1 MRNIWKKLTA
11 SLLALVLTVQLLPVS
26 ALADEF
32 EIDDERHDTFTY
44 EQPDVSGEIP
54 ELRGEYEKH
63 FSLSDGTY
71 SAVVYPYPVHYDSNG
86 TWQEIDNTLRSG
98 SETYMVAAEPG
109 VELAELLPAEQGGGL
124 TSLAAEEDSTDD
136 EADKADE
143 AEPSGELPEE
153 TPPAEDSDAEII
165 IVDENTSEDSTEEP
179 VGETAEIVEANPEE
193 PSDEQPEEPVETPE
207 APAEDG
213 GAEIVIAGDD
223 DSTTATDT
231 DIEQAAD
238 DDNLKPDSDMIEI
251 SDSVVCNT
259 DNNFRVFL
267 PSRFADRNRIG
278 VSYKGYTIYF
288 RPDSLEATDVAIPE
302 AMAFETENERKMS
315 TNALGEAIYPNLYSG
330 VDVKYSLIGQTL
342 KEYYEFSDPDYVPGE
357 VSTTLYAPGL
367 TPVLHDDGRIELQD
381 DSGETIFVI
390 PQPYMFDSRGM
401 VEFNVAVTVR
411 TLSTGEIRIVY
422 TLDKEWIFDEERAW
436 PLTLDPT
443 ITVQVTNQSVE
454 DTAAYSGRPNEPNI
468 YWQNFM
474 LMGYVGTYLKT
485 RSYIRIKSLPEL
497 KSTDVILDSS
507 LRMYVEGYAGSS
519 GMEAGAYAVT
529 GDSYLDYTGINWNNR
544 PNYDSKVLDYQ
555 NIYGKYGFHYW
566 NITKAV
572 RAWYDGSLVNN
583 GVMIKSGSEDVAS
596 VAYGVMYQV
605 QYNAYYGPQ
614 LTVHYA
620 NASGIE
626 DYWDYSTQGMG
637 RAGTAYVQNFSGNLV
652 IQRTDMSYSGDRM
665 PASAGFYYN
674 LSDRSS
680 DVGYGYG
687 WRNAYTQTIGAVTV
701 GGTNYYKWVDGDGT
715 EKYFLS
721 SNGVWEDEAG
731 QGYTLTV
738 SGSSYTISDKGNNT
752 LSFDSSGRLV
762 SINDGKISANKVSI
776 SYVSSDASNL
786 RIDTVTDGA
795 GRKYSYS
802 YSGGQLAS
810 VSYLGSGADALE
822 TVTYTYA
829 DGNLTQVSFADGKTA
844 EYSWSG
850 HIMTAAKDIARSDS
864 SRDTLTF
871 SYIQNPAAS
880 TFPVRISSLAYTSCG
895 TNISSLAFEYATN
908 YTKVTDNTGRWMAY
922 QFNNNGNTTS
932 VYNNEG
938 QALYGRYAKDENS
951 SGRANQLVASSRLQI
966 TDAWDDAV
974 SVTTSDGETLS
985 LISHRNL
992 VSNGD
997 FSSGLSGWTG
1007 RNNGS
1012 GDGVV
1017 SVPGIVSSDNI
1028 SALCING
1035 NSMTSKSYVYWIDH
1049 PGGKVGDVF
1058 TFGTWIKSAS
1068 APVSN
1073 KPDPNGSYSR
1083 GNCIAL
1089 VFEKDG
1095 VWQFNKYVYA
1105 NDNCEDWQFISGS
1118 VTASKEYDTIYFV
1131 CMYTYNVNAA
1141 YFTGVQVFE
1150 EPFEAKYEYDSNGNV
1165 TKITDIDGRVTSY
1178 AYNSNND
1185 VTSITM
1191 PGGGQYSYS
1200 YDSNRLL
1207 TETVSATGV
1216 HTSYGYD
1223 AYGNSTSASI
1233 GGDGDKVIR
1242 SDTTYT
1248 SDGNMTASVTAGD
1261 RNTVTYAN
1269 DTDRSLVN
1277 SVTDAKGVATGYS
1290 YDSMR
1295 RLLATACGDAAVTN
1309 GYTDDLLS
1317 TLTHTNTSGKT
1328 TTYSFVYGAA
1338 DLQTAVNIGSRNLVS
1353 NAYNSGTWTLSS
1365 QTYGNGD
1372 YWKYFYD
1379 NMDTLTSRFT
1389 NCSDNEGIGFYY
1401 TYNGKGKL
1409 VRIEMKSVTIADG
1422 AVTGGTLLSSENYLY
1437 DGSDR
1442 LIRVVETD
1450 GDNVVLHDF
1459 SWTYDAKDN
1468 VTALTE
1474 SIGGKSFSYT
1484 YAYDDDSRPTSFGYG
1499 DVTKQ
1504 ITYDGHGRSS
1514 GTTVKNG
1521 GSTVLGTGYAYRDV
1535 DSTYTT
1541 TQVKSVTNSY
1551 GGKTANFNYT
1561 YDANGNILS
1570 VSGAQTAVYEYDDL
1584 GQLITET
1591 IGTGDDQVIIRYTYD
1606 NGGNLI
1612 KKVREYTTEAPE
1624 PEPTPEPKPEPTP
1637 VPEPEPEPDPTP
1649 TPTPTP
1655 EPTPKPSRE
1664 PIPINPPVT
1673 PTPSVM
1679 SLEDSDA
1686 AVNSSDRVTVQE
1698 ETLYTYGDAEWG
1710 DLLTAYDG
1718 EEITYDGIGNPLSYR
1733 GWTMSWQ
1740 GGRQLSSMA
1749 KGSDT
1754 LSFAYNESGLRS
1766 SKTVNGVAHS
1776 YVWQGSKLAADI
1788 TDAYALYFHYDS
1800 SGEVIGFTRTVNG
1813 TDTEYFYVK
1822 NLQGDILKVITAT
1835 GTEAAAYTYDAWGK
1849 LLTSTGD
1856 MADVNPLRYRGY
1868 YYDTETGL
1876 YYLQSRY
1883 YDPEVGRWINID
1895 NVEYLGT
1902 EDELI
1907 SYNLFTYC
1915 LNNPVNRTDENGN
1928 LSLPNWAKVAIGA
1941 VALAGAVALTV
1952 ATGGG
1957 AAAVAVGVAKVVGSV
1972 ALSTAVS
1979 AGVGYLQNGKQGA
1992 IDGACNGFMFGSLSA
2007 LGGAAFKYVKVRSA
2021 TTGSPN
2027 SMGQAGERM
2036 AGIDQSAKQ
2045 SIQVNG
2051 RTRIPDALTET
2062 TLTEVKNV
2070 KYISNTQQ
2078 LRDFATYANATGRSL
2093 ELWVRPT
2100 TRVAR
2105 TVVDAGWHINTLW

>member
-86 TWQEIDNTLRSG
+86 TWQEIDNTLRAGTEQYTVPAEAGTEYAELMPVELGGELVSLAD
-98 SETYMVAAEPG
+98 SEDDTAAEP
-109 VELAELLPAEQGGGL
+109 A
-124 TSLAAEEDSTDD
+124 
-136 EADKADE
+136 
-143 AEPSGELPEE
+143 
-153 TPPAEDSDAEII
+153 PAEDPTDAVEPSPTEEPTAEEPKPTEEPVDSGNDAEII
-165 IVDENTSEDSTEEP
+165 IIDDEESLDAIAPPAEEAPVTTDAPIEDVP
-179 VGETAEIVEANPEE
+179 PEITDTPESPLEPEE
-193 PSDEQPEEPVETPE
+193 PDSSPEP
-207 APAEDG
+207 
-213 GAEIVIAGDD
+213 
-223 DSTTATDT
+223 
-231 DIEQAAD
+231 AAD
-238 DDNLKPDSDMIEI
+238 LELEDKTDALTSDGMVELNEA
-251 SDSVVCNT
+251 VLRNT
-259 DNNFRVFL
+259 ANNFGVFL
-267 PSRFADRNRIG
+267 PARFTGNNRVG
-278 VSYKGYTIYF
+278 VSYKGYSVFF
-288 RPDSLEATDVAIPE
+288 RPDDAEYVDAMSVAQQALDEETATPAI
-302 AMAFETENERKMS
+302 
-315 TNALGEAIYPNLYSG
+315 GEAVYAGLYKG
-330 VDVKYSLIGQTL
+330 VDVRYSLVGQML
-342 KEYYEFSDPDYVPGE
+342 KEYYEFSALEYTPGE
-357 VSTTLYAPGL
+357 IGTTLNAPGL
-367 TPVLHDDGRIELQD
+367 IPVLYEDGTIELQND
-381 DSGETIFVI
+381 AGEAIFVI
-390 PQPYMFDSRGM
+390 PRPYMLDASGAA
-401 VEFNVAVTVR
+401 EFNVETSVR
-411 TLSTGEIRIVY
+411 LLTNGEIRIVY
-422 TLDKEWIFDEERAW
+422 TLDKEWLNAEERAW
-436 PLTLDPT
+436 PVTLDPS
-443 ITVQVTNQSVE
+443 IKILVTNKSVE
-454 DTAAYSGRPNEPNI
+454 DTTTYSGRPNATTA

-474 LMGYVGTYLKT
+474 VAGWMYTYINC
-485 RSYIRIKSLPEL
+485 RSYVRINALPEL
-497 KSTDVILDSS
+497 KSTDVILDAS
-507 LRMYVEGYAGSS
+507 LRIYVEGRAAGNLTI
-519 GMEAGAYAVT
+519 GAYAVT
-529 GDSYLDYTGINWNNR
+529 EDSSLAYDCINWANT
-544 PNYDSKVLDYQ
+544 PAASDKVLDYQ
-555 NIYGKYGFHYW
+555 NIYKYNGLHYW

-583 GVMIKSGSEDVAS
+583 GIMLKSDVEDT
-596 VAYGVMYQV
+596 GVQSYAMMYQV
-605 QYNAYYGPQ
+605 QYNAGYGPQ
-614 LTVHYA
+614 LTVHYT

-652 IQRTDMSYSGDRM
+652 MQRTDMSYSGNRM

-687 WRNAYTQTIGAVTV
+687 WRNAYTQTIGAVTIDS
-701 GGTNYYKWVDGDGT
+701 TNYYKWIDGDGT
-715 EKYFLS
+715 EKYFKS

-738 SGSSYTISDKGNNT
+738 SGSSYTIRDKGNNT

-762 SINDGKISANKVSI
+762 SINDGKISANKVTI

-802 YSGGQLAS
+802 YSGGQLSS
-810 VSYLGSGADALE
+810 VSYLGAGSSALE
-822 TVTYTYA
+822 TVSYSYS

-850 HIMTAAKDIARSDS
+850 HIMTAAKDIARSDG

-985 LISHRNL
+985 LVSHRNL
-992 VSNGD
+992 ISNSNL
-997 FSSGLSGWTG
+997 SSGLSGWTG
-1007 RNNGS
+1007 HGS
-1012 GDGVV
+1012 GGNDGV
-1017 SVPGIVSSDNI
+1017 SSTPGIVSSDNI

-1049 PGGKVGDVF
+1049 PGGKAGDVF
-1058 TFGTWIKSAS
+1058 TFGAWIKSAS
-1068 APVSN
+1068 APVNN

-1089 VFEKDG
+1089 SFEKGG

-1118 VTASKEYDTIYFV
+1118 VTASKEYDTIYFH
-1131 CMYTYNVNAA
+1131 CIYAYNVNAA

-1317 TLTHTNTSGKT
+1317 SLSHTNTSGKT

-1338 DLQTAVNIGSRNLVS
+1338 DLQTAVNIGSRSLVS

-1474 SIGGKSFSYT
+1474 SISGKSFSYT

-1521 GSTVLGTGYAYRDV
+1521 SRTVLGTGYAYRDV

-1570 VSGAQTAVYEYDDL
+1570 VSGDQTVTYEYDDL
-1584 GQLITET
+1584 GQLVWEKNAAA
-1591 IGTGDDQVIIRYTYD
+1591 GKAWNYTYD
-1606 NGGNLI
+1606 NGGNILS
-1612 KKVREYTTEAPE
+1612 RTEYTC
-1624 PEPTPEPKPEPTP
+1624 
-1637 VPEPEPEPDPTP
+1637 
-1649 TPTPTP
+1649 
-1655 EPTPKPSRE
+1655 SG
-1664 PIPINPPVT
+1664 NG
-1673 PTPSVM
+1673 
-1679 SLEDSDA
+1679 
-1686 AVNSSDRVTVQE
+1686 TVSGGG
-1698 ETLYTYGDAEWG
+1698 TTTSYTYGDAEWG
-1710 DLLTAYDG
+1710 DLLTAYNG

-1740 GGRQLSSMA
+1740 GGRQLASMT

-1754 LSFAYNESGLRS
+1754 LSFAYNESGLRT
-1766 SKTVNGVAHS
+1766 SKTVNGVTHS
-1776 YVWQGSKLAADI
+1776 YVWQSSKLAADI

-1800 SGEVIGFTRTVNG
+1800 SGEVIGFTRTANG

-1822 NLQGDILKVITAT
+1822 NLQGDILKVISAT
-1835 GTEAAAYTYDAWGK
+1835 GTEAAAYSYDAWGK
-1849 LLTSTGD
+1849 LLTSAGD
-1856 MADVNPLRYRGY
+1856 LADVNPLRYRGY
-1868 YYDTETGL
+1868 FYDTETGL
-1876 YYLQSRY
+1876 YYLKSRY
-1883 YDPEVGRWINID
+1883 YDPEVSRFINPDAFVSSGTSVASYNMMVYCDNNPINRIDPAGMFWREIGDFFSKAWNGLKTWAKSAFGAESSTIATISEIEIPIIPDPSPVTIKTGTKTTQTISKYGDSSKFISVYANKNVTHPARSSSAGININIVD
-1895 NVEYLGT
+1895 
-1902 EDELI
+1902 
-1907 SYNLFTYC
+1907 FTA
-1915 LNNPVNRTDENGN
+1915 N
-1928 LSLPNWAKVAIGA
+1928 LSLGLDDTGISISASRGNTTSSFGIKLDLSEFKIGFEYSSAVQWDNITETAYTNVSASGWAF
-1941 VALAGAVALTV
+1941 
-1952 ATGGG
+1952 
-1957 AAAVAVGVAKVVGSV
+1957 VAV
-1972 ALSTAVS
+1972 
-1979 AGVGYLQNGKQGA
+1979 YL
-1992 IDGACNGFMFGSLSA
+1992 LT
-2007 LGGAAFKYVKVRSA
+2007 
-2021 TTGSPN
+2021 TTGQYVPSP
-2027 SMGQAGERM
+2027 S
-2036 AGIDQSAKQ
+2036 
-2045 SIQVNG
+2045 
-2051 RTRIPDALTET
+2051 
-2062 TLTEVKNV
+2062 
-2070 KYISNTQQ
+2070 
-2078 LRDFATYANATGRSL
+2078 YA
-2093 ELWVRPT
+2093 
-2100 TRVAR
+2100 
-2105 TVVDAGWHINTLW
+2105 

>member
-1 MRNIWKKLTA
+1 
-11 SLLALVLTVQLLPVS
+11 
-26 ALADEF
+26 
-32 EIDDERHDTFTY
+32 
-44 EQPDVSGEIP
+44 
-54 ELRGEYEKH
+54 
-63 FSLSDGTY
+63 
-71 SAVVYPYPVHYDSNG
+71 
-86 TWQEIDNTLRSG
+86 
-98 SETYMVAAEPG
+98 
-109 VELAELLPAEQGGGL
+109 
-124 TSLAAEEDSTDD
+124 
-136 EADKADE
+136 
-143 AEPSGELPEE
+143 
-153 TPPAEDSDAEII
+153 
-165 IVDENTSEDSTEEP
+165 
-179 VGETAEIVEANPEE
+179 
-193 PSDEQPEEPVETPE
+193 
-207 APAEDG
+207 
-213 GAEIVIAGDD
+213 
-223 DSTTATDT
+223 
-231 DIEQAAD
+231 
-238 DDNLKPDSDMIEI
+238 
-251 SDSVVCNT
+251 
-259 DNNFRVFL
+259 
-267 PSRFADRNRIG
+267 
-278 VSYKGYTIYF
+278 
-288 RPDSLEATDVAIPE
+288 
-302 AMAFETENERKMS
+302 
-315 TNALGEAIYPNLYSG
+315 
-330 VDVKYSLIGQTL
+330 
-342 KEYYEFSDPDYVPGE
+342 
-357 VSTTLYAPGL
+357 
-367 TPVLHDDGRIELQD
+367 
-381 DSGETIFVI
+381 
-390 PQPYMFDSRGM
+390 
-401 VEFNVAVTVR
+401 
-411 TLSTGEIRIVY
+411 
-422 TLDKEWIFDEERAW
+422 
-436 PLTLDPT
+436 
-443 ITVQVTNQSVE
+443 
-454 DTAAYSGRPNEPNI
+454 
-468 YWQNFM
+468 
-474 LMGYVGTYLKT
+474 
-485 RSYIRIKSLPEL
+485 
-497 KSTDVILDSS
+497 
-507 LRMYVEGYAGSS
+507 
-519 GMEAGAYAVT
+519 
-529 GDSYLDYTGINWNNR
+529 
-544 PNYDSKVLDYQ
+544 
-555 NIYGKYGFHYW
+555 
-566 NITKAV
+566 
-572 RAWYDGSLVNN
+572 
-583 GVMIKSGSEDVAS
+583 
-596 VAYGVMYQV
+596 
-605 QYNAYYGPQ
+605 
-614 LTVHYA
+614 
-620 NASGIE
+620 
-626 DYWDYSTQGMG
+626 
-637 RAGTAYVQNFSGNLV
+637 
-652 IQRTDMSYSGDRM
+652 
-665 PASAGFYYN
+665 
-674 LSDRSS
+674 
-680 DVGYGYG
+680 
-687 WRNAYTQTIGAVTV
+687 
-701 GGTNYYKWVDGDGT
+701 
-715 EKYFLS
+715 
-721 SNGVWEDEAG
+721 
-731 QGYTLTV
+731 
-738 SGSSYTISDKGNNT
+738 
-752 LSFDSSGRLV
+752 
-762 SINDGKISANKVSI
+762 
-776 SYVSSDASNL
+776 
-786 RIDTVTDGA
+786 
-795 GRKYSYS
+795 
-802 YSGGQLAS
+802 
-810 VSYLGSGADALE
+810 
-822 TVTYTYA
+822 
-829 DGNLTQVSFADGKTA
+829 
-844 EYSWSG
+844 
-850 HIMTAAKDIARSDS
+850 
-864 SRDTLTF
+864 
-871 SYIQNPAAS
+871 
-880 TFPVRISSLAYTSCG
+880 
-895 TNISSLAFEYATN
+895 
-908 YTKVTDNTGRWMAY
+908 
-922 QFNNNGNTTS
+922 
-932 VYNNEG
+932 
-938 QALYGRYAKDENS
+938 
-951 SGRANQLVASSRLQI
+951 
-966 TDAWDDAV
+966 
-974 SVTTSDGETLS
+974 
-985 LISHRNL
+985 
-992 VSNGD
+992 
-997 FSSGLSGWTG
+997 
-1007 RNNGS
+1007 
-1012 GDGVV
+1012 
-1017 SVPGIVSSDNI
+1017 
-1028 SALCING
+1028 
-1035 NSMTSKSYVYWIDH
+1035 
-1049 PGGKVGDVF
+1049 
-1058 TFGTWIKSAS
+1058 
-1068 APVSN
+1068 
-1073 KPDPNGSYSR
+1073 
-1083 GNCIAL
+1083 
-1089 VFEKDG
+1089 
-1095 VWQFNKYVYA
+1095 
-1105 NDNCEDWQFISGS
+1105 
-1118 VTASKEYDTIYFV
+1118 
-1131 CMYTYNVNAA
+1131 
-1141 YFTGVQVFE
+1141 
-1150 EPFEAKYEYDSNGNV
+1150 
-1165 TKITDIDGRVTSY
+1165 
-1178 AYNSNND
+1178 
-1185 VTSITM
+1185 
-1191 PGGGQYSYS
+1191 
-1200 YDSNRLL
+1200 
-1207 TETVSATGV
+1207 
-1216 HTSYGYD
+1216 
-1223 AYGNSTSASI
+1223 
-1233 GGDGDKVIR
+1233 
-1242 SDTTYT
+1242 
-1248 SDGNMTASVTAGD
+1248 MTASVTAGD

-1277 SVTDAKGVATGYS
+1277 SVTDANGVATGYS

-1317 TLTHTNTSGKT
+1317 SLSHTNTSGKT

-1389 NCSDNEGIGFYY
+1389 NCSDTEGIGFYY
-1401 TYNGKGKL
+1401 TYNGKGNL

-1800 SGEVIGFTRTVNG
+1800 SGEVIGFTRTANG

>member
-32 EIDDERHDTFTY
+32 EIDDKRHDTFTY
-44 EQPDVSGEIP
+44 EQPDVSGEIS

-86 TWQEIDNTLRSG
+86 TWQEIDNTLRAGTEQYTVPAEAGTEYAELMPVELGGELVSLSD
-98 SETYMVAAEPG
+98 SEDDTAAEP
-109 VELAELLPAEQGGGL
+109 A
-124 TSLAAEEDSTDD
+124 
-136 EADKADE
+136 
-143 AEPSGELPEE
+143 
-153 TPPAEDSDAEII
+153 PAEDPTDAVEPSPTEEPTAEEPKPTEEPVDSGNDAEII
-165 IVDENTSEDSTEEP
+165 IIDDEESLDAIAPPAEEAPVTTDAPIEDVP
-179 VGETAEIVEANPEE
+179 PEITDTPESPLEPEE
-193 PSDEQPEEPVETPE
+193 PDSSPEP
-207 APAEDG
+207 
-213 GAEIVIAGDD
+213 
-223 DSTTATDT
+223 
-231 DIEQAAD
+231 AAD
-238 DDNLKPDSDMIEI
+238 LELEDKTDALTSDGMVELNEA
-251 SDSVVCNT
+251 VLRNT
-259 DNNFRVFL
+259 ANNFGVFL
-267 PSRFADRNRIG
+267 PARFTGNNRVG
-278 VSYKGYTIYF
+278 VSYKGYSVFF
-288 RPDSLEATDVAIPE
+288 RPDDAEYVDAMSVAQQALDEETATPAI
-302 AMAFETENERKMS
+302 
-315 TNALGEAIYPNLYSG
+315 GEAVYAGLYKG
-330 VDVKYSLIGQTL
+330 VDVRYSLVGQML
-342 KEYYEFSDPDYVPGE
+342 KEYYEFSALEYTPGE
-357 VSTTLYAPGL
+357 IGTTLNAPGL
-367 TPVLHDDGRIELQD
+367 IPVLYEDGTIELQND
-381 DSGETIFVI
+381 AGEAIFVI
-390 PQPYMFDSRGM
+390 PRPYMLDASGAA
-401 VEFNVAVTVR
+401 EFNVETSVR
-411 TLSTGEIRIVY
+411 LLTNGEIRIVY
-422 TLDKEWIFDEERAW
+422 TLDKEWLNAEERAW
-436 PLTLDPT
+436 PVTLDPS
-443 ITVQVTNQSVE
+443 IKILVTNKSVE
-454 DTAAYSGRPNEPNI
+454 DTTTYSGRPNATTA

-474 LMGYVGTYLKT
+474 VAGWMYTYINC
-485 RSYIRIKSLPEL
+485 RSYVRINALPEL
-497 KSTDVILDSS
+497 KSTDVILDAS
-507 LRMYVEGYAGSS
+507 LRIYVEGRAAGNLTI
-519 GMEAGAYAVT
+519 GAYAVT
-529 GDSYLDYTGINWNNR
+529 EDSSLAYDCINWANT
-544 PNYDSKVLDYQ
+544 PAASDKVLDYQ
-555 NIYGKYGFHYW
+555 NIYKYNGLHYW

-583 GVMIKSGSEDVAS
+583 GIMLKSDVEDT
-596 VAYGVMYQV
+596 GVQSYAMMYQV
-605 QYNAYYGPQ
+605 QYNAGYGPQ
-614 LTVHYA
+614 LTVHYT

-652 IQRTDMSYSGDRM
+652 MQRTDMSYSGNRM

-738 SGSSYTISDKGNNT
+738 SGSSYTIRDKGNNT
-752 LSFDSSGRLV
+752 LGFDSSGRLV

-850 HIMTAAKDIARSDS
+850 HIMTAAKDIARSDG

-938 QALYGRYAKDENS
+938 QALYGRYAKDESS

-985 LISHRNL
+985 LVSHRNL
-992 VSNGD
+992 ISNSNL
-997 FSSGLSGWTG
+997 SSGLSGWTG
-1007 RNNGS
+1007 HGTGGN
-1012 GDGVV
+1012 DGV
-1017 SVPGIVSSDNI
+1017 SSTPGIVSSDNI

-1049 PGGKVGDVF
+1049 PGGKAGDVF
-1058 TFGTWIKSAS
+1058 TFGAWIKSAS
-1068 APVSN
+1068 APVTN

-1089 VFEKDG
+1089 SFEKGG

-1118 VTASKEYDTIYFV
+1118 VTASKEYDTIYFH
-1131 CMYTYNVNAA
+1131 CIYAYNVNAA
-1141 YFTGVQVFE
+1141 YFTGAQVFE

-1233 GGDGDKVIR
+1233 GEDGDKVIR

-1317 TLTHTNTSGKT
+1317 SLSHTNTSGKT

-1450 GDNVVLHDF
+1450 GNNVVKHDF
-1459 SWTYDAKDN
+1459 SWTYDAKEN

-1484 YAYDDDSRPTSFGYG
+1484 YAYDDDSRPTTFGYG

-1521 GSTVLGTGYAYRDV
+1521 SRTVLGTGYAYRDV

-1570 VSGAQTAVYEYDDL
+1570 VSGDQTVTYEYDDL
-1584 GQLITET
+1584 GQLVWEKNATA
-1591 IGTGDDQVIIRYTYD
+1591 GKAWNYTYD
-1606 NGGNLI
+1606 NGGNILS
-1612 KKVREYTTEAPE
+1612 RTEYACSGSGTVSGSGTT
-1624 PEPTPEPKPEPTP
+1624 T
-1637 VPEPEPEPDPTP
+1637 
-1649 TPTPTP
+1649 
-1655 EPTPKPSRE
+1655 S
-1664 PIPINPPVT
+1664 
-1673 PTPSVM
+1673 
-1679 SLEDSDA
+1679 
-1686 AVNSSDRVTVQE
+1686 
-1698 ETLYTYGDAEWG
+1698 YTYGDAEWG
-1710 DLLTAYDG
+1710 DLLTAYNG
-1718 EEITYDGIGNPLSYR
+1718 EAISYDGIGNPLSYR

-1740 GGRQLSSMA
+1740 GGRQLASMT
-1749 KGSDT
+1749 KGSNT
-1754 LSFAYNESGLRS
+1754 LNFAYNESGLRT

-1776 YVWQGSKLAADI
+1776 YIWQGSKLAADI
-1788 TDAYALYFHYDS
+1788 TGEYALYFHYDS
-1800 SGEVIGFTRTVNG
+1800 AGDVIGFTRTANG

-1849 LLTSTGD
+1849 LLTSSGD
-1856 MADVNPLRYRGY
+1856 MADVNPLRYHGY
-1868 YYDTETGL
+1868 FYDTETGL
-1876 YYLQSRY
+1876 YYLKSRY
-1883 YDPEVGRWINID
+1883 YDPEVCRFINSD
-1895 NVEYLGT
+1895 G
-1902 EDELI
+1902 
-1907 SYNLFTYC
+1907 YNSTGQGILSANMFSYC
-1915 LNNPVNRTDENGN
+1915 LNNPINYQDSSGATVSIILGAG
-1928 LSLPNWAKVAIGA
+1928 LGIAAII
-1941 VALAGAVALTV
+1941 
-1952 ATGGG
+1952 
-1957 AAAVAVGVAKVVGSV
+1957 
-1972 ALSTAVS
+1972 STIAAVS
-1979 AGVGYLQNGKQGA
+1979 AVDTAGLEKLVSDIGYEIANSVRNDIELAKFVGSKIWEGIQKKNERYPGEYTVYFLT
-1992 IDGACNGFMFGSLSA
+1992 DGEDVR
-2007 LGGAAFKYVKVRSA
+2007 YV
-2021 TTGSPN
+2021 
-2027 SMGQAGERM
+2027 
-2036 AGIDQSAKQ
+2036 
-2045 SIQVNG
+2045 G
-2051 RTRIPDALTET
+2051 RTKDLGRRMNEHNRPGSKTYGLDLYAFVSGLTYSEARGLEQIGIVMYNT
-2062 TLTEVKNV
+2062 INAGKNTING
-2070 KYISNTQQ
+2070 ISNKNP
-2078 LRDFATYANATGRSL
+2078 LLPGYIAVAWDFIYNEASNEFFSFVENHLYTKK
-2093 ELWVRPT
+2093 
-2100 TRVAR
+2100 
-2105 TVVDAGWHINTLW
+2105 

>member
-1 MRNIWKKLTA
+1 
-11 SLLALVLTVQLLPVS
+11 
-26 ALADEF
+26 
-32 EIDDERHDTFTY
+32 
-44 EQPDVSGEIP
+44 
-54 ELRGEYEKH
+54 
-63 FSLSDGTY
+63 
-71 SAVVYPYPVHYDSNG
+71 
-86 TWQEIDNTLRSG
+86 
-98 SETYMVAAEPG
+98 
-109 VELAELLPAEQGGGL
+109 
-124 TSLAAEEDSTDD
+124 
-136 EADKADE
+136 
-143 AEPSGELPEE
+143 
-153 TPPAEDSDAEII
+153 
-165 IVDENTSEDSTEEP
+165 
-179 VGETAEIVEANPEE
+179 
-193 PSDEQPEEPVETPE
+193 
-207 APAEDG
+207 
-213 GAEIVIAGDD
+213 
-223 DSTTATDT
+223 
-231 DIEQAAD
+231 
-238 DDNLKPDSDMIEI
+238 
-251 SDSVVCNT
+251 
-259 DNNFRVFL
+259 
-267 PSRFADRNRIG
+267 
-278 VSYKGYTIYF
+278 
-288 RPDSLEATDVAIPE
+288 
-302 AMAFETENERKMS
+302 
-315 TNALGEAIYPNLYSG
+315 
-330 VDVKYSLIGQTL
+330 
-342 KEYYEFSDPDYVPGE
+342 
-357 VSTTLYAPGL
+357 
-367 TPVLHDDGRIELQD
+367 
-381 DSGETIFVI
+381 
-390 PQPYMFDSRGM
+390 
-401 VEFNVAVTVR
+401 
-411 TLSTGEIRIVY
+411 
-422 TLDKEWIFDEERAW
+422 
-436 PLTLDPT
+436 
-443 ITVQVTNQSVE
+443 
-454 DTAAYSGRPNEPNI
+454 
-468 YWQNFM
+468 
-474 LMGYVGTYLKT
+474 
-485 RSYIRIKSLPEL
+485 
-497 KSTDVILDSS
+497 
-507 LRMYVEGYAGSS
+507 
-519 GMEAGAYAVT
+519 
-529 GDSYLDYTGINWNNR
+529 
-544 PNYDSKVLDYQ
+544 
-555 NIYGKYGFHYW
+555 
-566 NITKAV
+566 
-572 RAWYDGSLVNN
+572 
-583 GVMIKSGSEDVAS
+583 
-596 VAYGVMYQV
+596 
-605 QYNAYYGPQ
+605 
-614 LTVHYA
+614 
-620 NASGIE
+620 
-626 DYWDYSTQGMG
+626 
-637 RAGTAYVQNFSGNLV
+637 
-652 IQRTDMSYSGDRM
+652 
-665 PASAGFYYN
+665 
-674 LSDRSS
+674 
-680 DVGYGYG
+680 
-687 WRNAYTQTIGAVTV
+687 
-701 GGTNYYKWVDGDGT
+701 
-715 EKYFLS
+715 
-721 SNGVWEDEAG
+721 
-731 QGYTLTV
+731 
-738 SGSSYTISDKGNNT
+738 
-752 LSFDSSGRLV
+752 
-762 SINDGKISANKVSI
+762 
-776 SYVSSDASNL
+776 
-786 RIDTVTDGA
+786 
-795 GRKYSYS
+795 
-802 YSGGQLAS
+802 
-810 VSYLGSGADALE
+810 
-822 TVTYTYA
+822 
-829 DGNLTQVSFADGKTA
+829 
-844 EYSWSG
+844 
-850 HIMTAAKDIARSDS
+850 MTAAKDIARSDS

-938 QALYGRYAKDENS
+938 QALYGRYAKDESS

-1012 GDGVV
+1012 GDGAV

-1035 NSMTSKSYVYWIDH
+1035 NSMASKSYVYWIGH

-1058 TFGTWIKSAS
+1058 TFGAWIKSAS
-1068 APVSN
+1068 APVTN

-1089 VFEKDG
+1089 SFEKDG

-1118 VTASKEYDTIYFV
+1118 VTASKEYDTIYFH

-1233 GGDGDKVIR
+1233 SGSGDSRVIR

-1317 TLTHTNTSGKT
+1317 SLSHTNTSGKT

-1365 QTYGNGD
+1365 QTYGNGG

-1484 YAYDDDSRPTSFGYG
+1484 YAYDDDSRPTTFGYG
-1499 DVTKQ
+1499 DVTEQ

-1521 GSTVLGTGYAYRDV
+1521 SRTVLGTGYAYRDV

-1570 VSGAQTAVYEYDDL
+1570 VSGDQTVTYEYDDL
-1584 GQLITET
+1584 GQLVWEKNATA
-1591 IGTGDDQVIIRYTYD
+1591 GKAWNYTYD
-1606 NGGNLI
+1606 NGGNILS
-1612 KKVREYTTEAPE
+1612 RTEYACSGSGTVSGSGTT
-1624 PEPTPEPKPEPTP
+1624 T
-1637 VPEPEPEPDPTP
+1637 
-1649 TPTPTP
+1649 
-1655 EPTPKPSRE
+1655 S
-1664 PIPINPPVT
+1664 
-1673 PTPSVM
+1673 
-1679 SLEDSDA
+1679 
-1686 AVNSSDRVTVQE
+1686 
-1698 ETLYTYGDAEWG
+1698 YTYGDAEWG
-1710 DLLTAYDG
+1710 DLLTAYNG

-1733 GWTMSWQ
+1733 GWTMNWQ
-1740 GGRQLSSMA
+1740 GGRQLSSMT

-1754 LSFAYNESGLRS
+1754 LTFAYNESGLRT

-1788 TDAYALYFHYDS
+1788 TGEYALYFHYDS
-1800 SGEVIGFTRTVNG
+1800 SGEVIGFTRTANG

-1835 GTEAAAYTYDAWGK
+1835 GTEAATYTYDAWGK

-1868 YYDTETGL
+1868 YYDTETSL

-1883 YDPEVGRWINID
+1883 YDPEVGRFINPDAYASTGQGI
-1895 NVEYLGT
+1895 LGA
-1902 EDELI
+1902 
-1907 SYNLFTYC
+1907 NMFAYC
-1915 LNNPVNRTDENGN
+1915 DNNPVIYADCSGTISE
-1928 LSLPNWAKVAIGA
+1928 LVIFPV
-1941 VALAGAVALTV
+1941 VTTLASIV
-1952 ATGGG
+1952 
-1957 AAAVAVGVAKVVGSV
+1957 
-1972 ALSTAVS
+1972 STAVIAVAAVVAVVAVVYLVYTAADYVVDNINEYNSQHSTANIGTAAIPS
-1979 AGVGYLQNGKQGA
+1979 AKTTTDSSLEKSQDKTREKIKKSDPRIHYWVALYIDYGGNRGTYIPAQPLQYFQA
-1992 IDGACNGFMFGSLSA
+1992 VA
-2007 LGGAAFKYVKVRSA
+2007 YVKSGGSVFADSRHNAYKLAIAVGQGNPYVRKEIHGAEYDNIGFWSHYH
-2021 TTGSPN
+2021 
-2027 SMGQAGERM
+2027 AG
-2036 AGIDQSAKQ
+2036 GHK
-2045 SIQVNG
+2045 G
-2051 RTRIPDALTET
+2051 
-2062 TLTEVKNV
+2062 
-2070 KYISNTQQ
+2070 
-2078 LRDFATYANATGRSL
+2078 G
-2093 ELWVRPT
+2093 
-2100 TRVAR
+2100 
-2105 TVVDAGWHINTLW
+2105 HIFYV

>member
-32 EIDDERHDTFTY
+32 EIDGERHDTFTY

-71 SAVVYPYPVHYDSNG
+71 SAVVYPYAVHYDEDG
-86 TWQEIDNTLRSG
+86 TWQEIDNTLRAGTEQYTVPAEAGTEYAELMPVELGGELVSLAD
-98 SETYMVAAEPG
+98 SEDDTAAEP
-109 VELAELLPAEQGGGL
+109 A
-124 TSLAAEEDSTDD
+124 
-136 EADKADE
+136 
-143 AEPSGELPEE
+143 
-153 TPPAEDSDAEII
+153 PAEDPTDAVEPSPTEEPTAEEPKPTEEPVDSGNDAEII
-165 IVDENTSEDSTEEP
+165 IIDDEESLDAIAPPAEEAPVTTDAPIEDVP
-179 VGETAEIVEANPEE
+179 PEITDTPESPLEPEE
-193 PSDEQPEEPVETPE
+193 PDSSPEP
-207 APAEDG
+207 
-213 GAEIVIAGDD
+213 
-223 DSTTATDT
+223 
-231 DIEQAAD
+231 AAD
-238 DDNLKPDSDMIEI
+238 LELEDKTDALTSDGMVELNEA
-251 SDSVVCNT
+251 VLRNT
-259 DNNFRVFL
+259 ANNFGVFL
-267 PSRFADRNRIG
+267 PARFTGNNRVG
-278 VSYKGYTIYF
+278 VSYKGYSVFF
-288 RPDSLEATDVAIPE
+288 RPDDAEYVDAMSIAQQALDEETATPAI
-302 AMAFETENERKMS
+302 
-315 TNALGEAIYPNLYSG
+315 GEAVYAGLYKG
-330 VDVKYSLIGQTL
+330 VDVRYSLVGQML
-342 KEYYEFSDPDYVPGE
+342 KEYYEFSALEYTPGE
-357 VSTTLYAPGL
+357 IGTTLNAPGL
-367 TPVLHDDGRIELQD
+367 IPVLYEDGTIELQND
-381 DSGETIFVI
+381 AGEAIFVI
-390 PQPYMFDSRGM
+390 PRPYMLDASGAA
-401 VEFNVAVTVR
+401 EFNVETSVR
-411 TLSTGEIRIVY
+411 LLTNGEIRIVY
-422 TLDKEWIFDEERAW
+422 TLDKEWLNAEERAW
-436 PLTLDPT
+436 PVTLDPS
-443 ITVQVTNQSVE
+443 IKILVTNKSVE
-454 DTAAYSGRPNEPNI
+454 DTTTYSGRPNATTA

-474 LMGYVGTYLKT
+474 VAGWMYTYINC
-485 RSYIRIKSLPEL
+485 RSYVRINALPEL
-497 KSTDVILDSS
+497 KSTDVILDAS
-507 LRMYVEGYAGSS
+507 LRIYVEGRAAGNLTI
-519 GMEAGAYAVT
+519 GAYAVT
-529 GDSYLDYTGINWNNR
+529 EDSSLAYDCINWANT
-544 PNYDSKVLDYQ
+544 PAASDKVLDYQ
-555 NIYGKYGFHYW
+555 NIYKYNGLHYW
-566 NITKAV
+566 KITKAV

-583 GVMIKSGSEDVAS
+583 GIMLKSDVEDT
-596 VAYGVMYQV
+596 GVQSYAMMYQV
-605 QYNAYYGPQ
+605 QYNAGYGPQ
-614 LTVHYA
+614 LTVHYT

-652 IQRTDMSYSGDRM
+652 MQRTDMSYSGNRM

-680 DVGYGYG
+680 DIGYGYG

-738 SGSSYTISDKGNNT
+738 SGSSYTIRDKGNNT

-762 SINDGKISANKVSI
+762 SINDGKISANKVTI

-810 VSYLGSGADALE
+810 ISYLGSGADALE

-850 HIMTAAKDIARSDS
+850 HIMTAAKDIARSDG

-938 QALYGRYAKDENS
+938 QALYGRYAKDESS

-1012 GDGVV
+1012 GDGAV

-1028 SALCING
+1028 SALCINR
-1035 NSMTSKSYVYWIDH
+1035 NSMAAKSYVYGISH
-1049 PGGKVGDVF
+1049 PGGQVGDVF
-1058 TFGTWIKSAS
+1058 TFGAWVKSVS

-1073 KPDPNGSYSR
+1073 KPDPNANYIR
-1083 GNCIAL
+1083 DNCIAL
-1089 VFEKDG
+1089 SFEKDG
-1095 VWQFNKYVYA
+1095 VWQFNKYIHA
-1105 NDNCEDWQFISGS
+1105 NDNCEDWQFLSGS
-1118 VTASKEYDTIYFV
+1118 VTASKEYDTIYFH
-1131 CMYTYNVNAA
+1131 CMYGYNVNEA
-1141 YFTGVQVFE
+1141 YYTGVQVFE

-1233 GGDGDKVIR
+1233 SGSGNSRVIR

-1317 TLTHTNTSGKT
+1317 SLSHTNTSGKT

-1389 NCSDNEGIGFYY
+1389 NCSDTEGIGFYY

-1484 YAYDDDSRPTSFGYG
+1484 YAYDDDSRPTTFGYG

-1521 GSTVLGTGYAYRDV
+1521 SRTVLGTGYAYRDV

-1561 YDANGNILS
+1561 YDASGNITS
-1570 VSGAQTAVYEYDDL
+1570 ISGAQAVTYEYDDL
-1584 GQLITET
+1584 GQLVWEKNATA
-1591 IGTGDDQVIIRYTYD
+1591 GKAWNYTYD
-1606 NGGNLI
+1606 NGGNILS
-1612 KKVREYTTEAPE
+1612 RTEYACSGNGTVSGSGTT
-1624 PEPTPEPKPEPTP
+1624 T
-1637 VPEPEPEPDPTP
+1637 
-1649 TPTPTP
+1649 
-1655 EPTPKPSRE
+1655 S
-1664 PIPINPPVT
+1664 
-1673 PTPSVM
+1673 
-1679 SLEDSDA
+1679 
-1686 AVNSSDRVTVQE
+1686 
-1698 ETLYTYGDAEWG
+1698 YTYGDAEWG
-1710 DLLTAYDG
+1710 DLLTAYNG

-1740 GGRQLSSMA
+1740 GGRRLAGMT

-1754 LSFAYNESGLRS
+1754 LSFAYNESGLRT

-1800 SGEVIGFTRTVNG
+1800 TGDVIGFTRTASG
-1813 TDTEYFYVK
+1813 ADAEYFYVK

-1835 GTEAAAYTYDAWGK
+1835 GTEAATYTYDAWGK
-1849 LLTSTGD
+1849 LLTSSGD
-1856 MADVNPLRYRGY
+1856 LADINPLRYRGY
-1868 YYDTETGL
+1868 FYDTETGL

>member
-1 MRNIWKKLTA
+1 M
-11 SLLALVLTVQLLPVS
+11 
-26 ALADEF
+26 
-32 EIDDERHDTFTY
+32 
-44 EQPDVSGEIP
+44 
-54 ELRGEYEKH
+54 
-63 FSLSDGTY
+63 
-71 SAVVYPYPVHYDSNG
+71 
-86 TWQEIDNTLRSG
+86 
-98 SETYMVAAEPG
+98 
-109 VELAELLPAEQGGGL
+109 
-124 TSLAAEEDSTDD
+124 
-136 EADKADE
+136 
-143 AEPSGELPEE
+143 
-153 TPPAEDSDAEII
+153 
-165 IVDENTSEDSTEEP
+165 
-179 VGETAEIVEANPEE
+179 
-193 PSDEQPEEPVETPE
+193 
-207 APAEDG
+207 
-213 GAEIVIAGDD
+213 
-223 DSTTATDT
+223 
-231 DIEQAAD
+231 
-238 DDNLKPDSDMIEI
+238 
-251 SDSVVCNT
+251 
-259 DNNFRVFL
+259 
-267 PSRFADRNRIG
+267 
-278 VSYKGYTIYF
+278 
-288 RPDSLEATDVAIPE
+288 
-302 AMAFETENERKMS
+302 
-315 TNALGEAIYPNLYSG
+315 
-330 VDVKYSLIGQTL
+330 
-342 KEYYEFSDPDYVPGE
+342 
-357 VSTTLYAPGL
+357 
-367 TPVLHDDGRIELQD
+367 
-381 DSGETIFVI
+381 
-390 PQPYMFDSRGM
+390 
-401 VEFNVAVTVR
+401 
-411 TLSTGEIRIVY
+411 
-422 TLDKEWIFDEERAW
+422 
-436 PLTLDPT
+436 
-443 ITVQVTNQSVE
+443 
-454 DTAAYSGRPNEPNI
+454 
-468 YWQNFM
+468 
-474 LMGYVGTYLKT
+474 LKT
-485 RSYIRIKSLPEL
+485 P
-497 KSTDVILDSS
+497 
-507 LRMYVEGYAGSS
+507 
-519 GMEAGAYAVT
+519 
-529 GDSYLDYTGINWNNR
+529 
-544 PNYDSKVLDYQ
+544 
-555 NIYGKYGFHYW
+555 
-566 NITKAV
+566 
-572 RAWYDGSLVNN
+572 
-583 GVMIKSGSEDVAS
+583 
-596 VAYGVMYQV
+596 
-605 QYNAYYGPQ
+605 
-614 LTVHYA
+614 
-620 NASGIE
+620 
-626 DYWDYSTQGMG
+626 
-637 RAGTAYVQNFSGNLV
+637 
-652 IQRTDMSYSGDRM
+652 
-665 PASAGFYYN
+665 
-674 LSDRSS
+674 
-680 DVGYGYG
+680 
-687 WRNAYTQTIGAVTV
+687 
-701 GGTNYYKWVDGDGT
+701 
-715 EKYFLS
+715 
-721 SNGVWEDEAG
+721 
-731 QGYTLTV
+731 
-738 SGSSYTISDKGNNT
+738 
-752 LSFDSSGRLV
+752 

-810 VSYLGSGADALE
+810 VSYLGSGAEALE
-822 TVTYTYA
+822 TVTYTYS

-850 HIMTAAKDIARSDS
+850 HIMTAAKDIARSDG

-985 LISHRNL
+985 LVSHRNL
-992 VSNGD
+992 ISNSNL
-997 FSSGLSGWTG
+997 SSGLSGWTG
-1007 RNNGS
+1007 HGTGGN
-1012 GDGVV
+1012 DGV
-1017 SVPGIVSSDNI
+1017 SSTPGIVFSDNI

-1049 PGGKVGDVF
+1049 PGGKAGDVF
-1058 TFGTWIKSAS
+1058 TFGAWIKSAS
-1068 APVSN
+1068 APVTN

-1089 VFEKDG
+1089 SFEKGG

-1118 VTASKEYDTIYFV
+1118 VTASKEYDTIYFH
-1131 CMYTYNVNAA
+1131 CIYAYNVNAA
-1141 YFTGVQVFE
+1141 YFTGAQVFE

-1200 YDSNRLL
+1200 YDGNRLL

-1233 GGDGDKVIR
+1233 GGDGNKVIR

-1450 GDNVVLHDF
+1450 GNNIVKHDF

-1474 SIGGKSFSYT
+1474 SIGSKSFSYT
-1484 YAYDDDSRPTSFGYG
+1484 YAYDDDSRPTTFGYG

-1521 GSTVLGTGYAYRDV
+1521 SRTVLGTGYAYRDV

-1561 YDANGNILS
+1561 YDASGNITS
-1570 VSGAQTAVYEYDDL
+1570 ISGAQAVTYEYDDL
-1584 GQLITET
+1584 GQLVWEKNATA
-1591 IGTGDDQVIIRYTYD
+1591 GKAWNYTYD
-1606 NGGNLI
+1606 NGGNILS
-1612 KKVREYTTEAPE
+1612 RTEYACSGNGTVSGSGTT
-1624 PEPTPEPKPEPTP
+1624 T
-1637 VPEPEPEPDPTP
+1637 
-1649 TPTPTP
+1649 
-1655 EPTPKPSRE
+1655 S
-1664 PIPINPPVT
+1664 
-1673 PTPSVM
+1673 
-1679 SLEDSDA
+1679 
-1686 AVNSSDRVTVQE
+1686 
-1698 ETLYTYGDAEWG
+1698 YTYGDAEWG
-1710 DLLTAYDG
+1710 DLLTAYNG

-1740 GGRQLSSMA
+1740 GGRRLAGMT

-1754 LSFAYNESGLRS
+1754 LSFAYNESGLRT

-1800 SGEVIGFTRTVNG
+1800 TGDVIGFTRTASG
-1813 TDTEYFYVK
+1813 ADAEYFYVK

-1835 GTEAAAYTYDAWGK
+1835 GTEAATYTYDAWGK
-1849 LLTSTGD
+1849 LLTSSGD
-1856 MADVNPLRYRGY
+1856 LADINPLRYRGY
-1868 YYDTETGL
+1868 FYDTETGL

>member
-71 SAVVYPYPVHYDSNG
+71 SAVVYPYPVHYDNNG

-136 EADKADE
+136 EATTP
-143 AEPSGELPEE
+143 EPSAELPEE
-153 TPPAEDSDAEII
+153 TPPAEDSGAEII
-165 IVDENTSEDSTEEP
+165 IIDDTDSEAASEVSSEEPADVTEEP
-179 VGETAEIVEANPEE
+179 SAEQTEE
-193 PSDEQPEEPVETPE
+193 PAETPE

-213 GAEIVIAGDD
+213 SAEIVIAGED

-231 DIEQAAD
+231 NIEQTAD
-238 DDNLKPDSDMIEI
+238 DDTLKPDSDMIEI

-302 AMAFETENERKMS
+302 ATAFETENERKMS

-637 RAGTAYVQNFSGNLV
+637 RAGTAYIQNFSGNLV
-652 IQRTDMSYSGDRM
+652 MQRTDMSYSGNRM

-687 WRNAYTQTIGAVTV
+687 WRNAYTQTIGSVTIDS
-701 GGTNYYKWVDGDGT
+701 TNYYKWIDGDGT
-715 EKYFLS
+715 EKYFKS

-738 SGSSYTISDKGNNT
+738 SGSSYTIRDKGNNT

-762 SINDGKISANKVSI
+762 SINDGKISANKVTI

-802 YSGGQLAS
+802 YSGGQLSS
-810 VSYLGSGADALE
+810 VSYLGAGSSALE
-822 TVTYTYA
+822 TVSYSYS

-850 HIMTAAKDIARSDS
+850 HIMTAAKDIARSDG

-895 TNISSLAFEYATN
+895 TSISSLAFEYATN

-938 QALYGRYAKDENS
+938 QALYGRYAKDESS

-985 LISHRNL
+985 LVSHRNL

-1028 SALCING
+1028 SVLCING

-1105 NDNCEDWQFISGS
+1105 NDNCEDWQFLSGS
-1118 VTASKEYDTIYFV
+1118 VTASKEYDTIYFH
-1131 CMYTYNVNAA
+1131 CIYAYNVNAA
-1141 YFTGVQVFE
+1141 YFTGAQVFE

-1233 GGDGDKVIR
+1233 SGSGDSRVIR

-1317 TLTHTNTSGKT
+1317 SLSHTNTSGKT

-1389 NCSDNEGIGFYY
+1389 NCSDTEGIGFYY
-1401 TYNGKGKL
+1401 TYNGKGNL

-1484 YAYDDDSRPTSFGYG
+1484 YAYDDDSRPTTFGYG
-1499 DVTKQ
+1499 DVTEQ

-1521 GSTVLGTGYAYRDV
+1521 SSTVLGTGYAYRDV

-1541 TQVKSVTNSY
+1541 TQVKSVANSY

-1570 VSGAQTAVYEYDDL
+1570 VSGAQTVTYEYDDL

-1624 PEPTPEPKPEPTP
+1624 PAPEPEPEPTP
-1637 VPEPEPEPDPTP
+1637 VPEPEPEPEPDPTP

-1673 PTPSVM
+1673 PTPALM
-1679 SLEDSDA
+1679 SLDDSDA

-1740 GGRQLSSMA
+1740 SGRQLAGMT

-1754 LSFAYNESGLRS
+1754 LSFAYNESGLRT
-1766 SKTVNGVAHS
+1766 SKTVNGVTHS

-1800 SGEVIGFTRTVNG
+1800 SGEVMGFTRTANG

-1849 LLTSTGD
+1849 LLTSSGD
-1856 MADVNPLRYRGY
+1856 MADVNPLRYHGY
-1868 YYDTETGL
+1868 FYDTETGL
-1876 YYLQSRY
+1876 YYLKSRY
-1883 YDPEVGRWINID
+1883 YDPEVCRFINSD
-1895 NVEYLGT
+1895 G
-1902 EDELI
+1902 
-1907 SYNLFTYC
+1907 YNSTGQGILSANMFSYC
-1915 LNNPVNRTDENGN
+1915 LNNPINYQDSSGATVSIILGAG
-1928 LSLPNWAKVAIGA
+1928 LGIAAII
-1941 VALAGAVALTV
+1941 
-1952 ATGGG
+1952 
-1957 AAAVAVGVAKVVGSV
+1957 
-1972 ALSTAVS
+1972 STIAAVS
-1979 AGVGYLQNGKQGA
+1979 AVDTAGLEKLVSDIGYEIANSVRNDIELAKFVGSKIWEGIQKKNERYPGEYTVYFLT
-1992 IDGACNGFMFGSLSA
+1992 DGEDVR
-2007 LGGAAFKYVKVRSA
+2007 YV
-2021 TTGSPN
+2021 
-2027 SMGQAGERM
+2027 
-2036 AGIDQSAKQ
+2036 
-2045 SIQVNG
+2045 G
-2051 RTRIPDALTET
+2051 RTKDLGRRMNEHNRPGSKTYGLDLYAFVSGLTYSEARGLEQIGIVMYNT
-2062 TLTEVKNV
+2062 INAGKNTING
-2070 KYISNTQQ
+2070 ISNKNP
-2078 LRDFATYANATGRSL
+2078 LLPGYIAVAWDFIYNEASNEFFSFVENHLYTKK
-2093 ELWVRPT
+2093 
-2100 TRVAR
+2100 
-2105 TVVDAGWHINTLW
+2105 

>member
-124 TSLAAEEDSTDD
+124 TSLTAEEDSTDD
-136 EADKADE
+136 EATTP
-143 AEPSGELPEE
+143 EPSAELPEE
-153 TPPAEDSDAEII
+153 TPPADGSEAEII
-165 IVDENTSEDSTEEP
+165 IVDDTDSEAASEESSEEP
-179 VGETAEIVEANPEE
+179 ADVTGEPLA
-193 PSDEQPEEPVETPE
+193 EQPEEPAETPE
-207 APAEDG
+207 ASAEDG
-213 GAEIVIAGDD
+213 GAEIVIVGEDD
-223 DSTTATDT
+223 PATAP
-231 DIEQAAD
+231 DIDVEQTAD
-238 DDNLKPDSDMIEI
+238 DDTLKPDSDMIEI

-302 AMAFETENERKMS
+302 GMAFETEDERKMS

-652 IQRTDMSYSGDRM
+652 MQRTDMSYSGNRM

-687 WRNAYTQTIGAVTV
+687 WRNAYTQTIGAVTIDS
-701 GGTNYYKWVDGDGT
+701 TNYYKWIDGDGT
-715 EKYFLS
+715 EKYFKS

-738 SGSSYTISDKGNNT
+738 SGSSYTIRDKGNNT

-850 HIMTAAKDIARSDS
+850 HIMTAAKDIARSGG

-985 LISHRNL
+985 LVSHRNL
-992 VSNGD
+992 ISNSNL
-997 FSSGLSGWTG
+997 SSGLSGWTG
-1007 RNNGS
+1007 HGTGGN
-1012 GDGVV
+1012 DGI
-1017 SVPGIVSSDNI
+1017 SSTPGIVSSDNI

-1049 PGGKVGDVF
+1049 PGGKAGDVF

-1089 VFEKDG
+1089 SFEKDG

-1105 NDNCEDWQFISGS
+1105 NDNCEDWQFLSGS
-1118 VTASKEYDTIYFV
+1118 VTASKEYDTIYFH
-1131 CMYTYNVNAA
+1131 CIYAYNVNAA
-1141 YFTGVQVFE
+1141 YFTGAQVFE

-1223 AYGNSTSASI
+1223 SYGNSTSATIS
-1233 GGDGDKVIR
+1233 GDGNKVIR

-1338 DLQTAVNIGSRNLVS
+1338 DLQTAVNIGSRSLVS

-1401 TYNGKGKL
+1401 TYNGKGNL
-1409 VRIEMKSVTIADG
+1409 VRIEMKSVTIEDG
-1422 AVTGGTLLSSENYLY
+1422 SVTGGTLLSSENYLY

-1484 YAYDDDSRPTSFGYG
+1484 YAYDDDSRPTTFGYG
-1499 DVTKQ
+1499 DVTEQ

-1521 GSTVLGTGYAYRDV
+1521 SRTVLGTGYAYRDV

-1570 VSGAQTAVYEYDDL
+1570 VSGDQTVTYEYDDL

-1624 PEPTPEPKPEPTP
+1624 PEPTPEPEPEPTP
-1637 VPEPEPEPDPTP
+1637 VPEPEPEPD
-1649 TPTPTP
+1649 PTPTP

-1673 PTPSVM
+1673 PTPSIM
-1679 SLEDSDA
+1679 SLGDSDT

-1733 GWTMSWQ
+1733 GWTMNWQ
-1740 GGRQLSSMA
+1740 GGRQLSSMT

-1754 LSFAYNESGLRS
+1754 LSFAYNESGLRT
-1766 SKTVNGVAHS
+1766 SKTVNGVTHS

-1800 SGEVIGFTRTVNG
+1800 SGEVIGFTRTANG

-1835 GTEAAAYTYDAWGK
+1835 GTEVAAYTYNAWGK
-1849 LLTSTGD
+1849 LLTSSGD
-1856 MADVNPLRYRGY
+1856 LADVNPLRYRGY
-1868 YYDTETGL
+1868 YYDVETGL

-1883 YDPEVGRWINID
+1883 YDPETCRFINPDAFATTDADGVLSANMFAYCENNPIRNTDYVGAIGID
-1895 NVEYLGT
+1895 T
-1902 EDELI
+1902 LI
-1907 SYNLFTYC
+1907 SAGIGAATGAITSLISGIAAGDTGTK
-1915 LNNPVNRTDENGN
+1915 LLTD
-1928 LSLPNWAKVAIGA
+1928 VAIGA
-1941 VALAGAVALTV
+1941 AAGAFSGPITS
-1952 ATGGG
+1952 
-1957 AAAVAVGVAKVVGSV
+1957 AAVAVYDAYKCYKEGVSIEGCVIVFASEF
-1972 ALSTAVS
+1972 AASFVS
-1979 AGVGYLQNGKQGA
+1979 GGMFKKGFFGKGVWHDLGK
-1992 IDGACNGFMFGSLSA
+1992 
-2007 LGGAAFKYVKVRSA
+2007 AAFDLSIGFAVNFTASQVSTNVAENFYMTES
-2021 TTGSPN
+2021 SPGDKSFN
-2027 SMGQAGERM
+2027 QPAGNLAYIEPLQVMHYGGGTWRM
-2036 AGIDQSAKQ
+2036 
-2045 SIQVNG
+2045 V
-2051 RTRIPDALTET
+2051 TR
-2062 TLTEVKNV
+2062 
-2070 KYISNTQQ
+2070 
-2078 LRDFATYANATGRSL
+2078 
-2093 ELWVRPT
+2093 
-2100 TRVAR
+2100 
-2105 TVVDAGWHINTLW
+2105 